1 VVNLLIYAAMSFI
14 GCGRISGL
22 QNSGSK
28 VVLDKLRSRLVHM
41 GPSLLSVPVK
51 LTPFALKRQ
60 VLEQVLTWQFRQ
72 ALADGELDFLE
83 GRWLSI
89 EVRDINLK
97 WFTSV
102 DNDRL
107 VVSQSAEADV
117 SFSADASDLL
127 MIAARKQDPDT
138 LFFQRRLVIEGDTEL
153 GLYVK
158 NLMDAIELEQMPKA
172 LRVMLMQLADFVE
185 AGLSSEPTTK
195 HTSVGE
201 PC

>member
-1 VVNLLIYAAMSFI
+1 M
-14 GCGRISGL
+14 
-22 QNSGSK
+22 
-28 VVLDKLRSRLVHM
+28 
-41 GPSLLSVPVK
+41 PVK
-51 LTPFALKRQ
+51 LAPFALKRQ
-60 VLEQVLTWQFRQ
+60 VLEQVLSWQFRQ

-89 EVRDINLK
+89 HVRDIGLL
-97 WFTSV
+97 WYTSV
-102 DNDRL
+102 INGRL
-107 VVSQSAEADV
+107 VVSPEAEADV

-172 LRVMLMQLADFVE
+172 LRIMLLQLADFVE
-185 AGLSSEPTTK
+185 AGLKGPQKPEQ
-195 HTSVGE
+195 TSVGE
-201 PC
+201 AC

>member
-1 VVNLLIYAAMSFI
+1 M
-14 GCGRISGL
+14 
-22 QNSGSK
+22 
-28 VVLDKLRSRLVHM
+28 LDKLRSRLVQL
-41 GPSLLSVPVK
+41 GPTLMSVPVK
-51 LTPFALKRQ
+51 VTPFALKRQ
-60 VLEQVLTWQFRQ
+60 VLEQMLSWQFRQ
-72 ALADGELDFLE
+72 ALADGELEFLE

-89 EVRDINLK
+89 EVRDIGLR

-102 DNDRL
+102 ENDRL
-107 VVSQSAEADV
+107 IVSNHADADV

-185 AGLSSEPTTK
+185 AGLNAPSQTRQ
-195 HTSVGE
+195 TSVGE

>member
-1 VVNLLIYAAMSFI
+1 
-14 GCGRISGL
+14 
-22 QNSGSK
+22 
-28 VVLDKLRSRLVHM
+28 VLDILRSRLVHAA
-41 GPSLLSVPVK
+41 PSLLSVPVK
-51 LTPFALKRQ
+51 LAPFSLKRQ
-60 VLEQVLTWQFRQ
+60 VLEQLLRWQFQQ
-72 ALADGELDFLE
+72 ALADGELAFLE

-89 EVRDINLK
+89 EVRDIGLR

-102 DNDRL
+102 ENEQLIVRE
-107 VVSQSAEADV
+107 SAAADV

-158 NLMDAIELEQMPKA
+158 NLMDAIELEQMPKP
-172 LRVMLMQLADFVE
+172 LRVMLLQLAEFVE
-185 AGLSSEPTTK
+185 AGLQAPPATK
-195 HTSVGE
+195 PTSVGE

>member
-1 VVNLLIYAAMSFI
+1 M
-14 GCGRISGL
+14 
-22 QNSGSK
+22 
-28 VVLDKLRSRLVHM
+28 LDKLRSRLVHAC
-41 GPSLLSVPVK
+41 PSLMSVPVK

-60 VLEQVLTWQFRQ
+60 VLEQVLSWQFRQ
-72 ALADGELDFLE
+72 ALADGELEFLE

-89 EVRDINLK
+89 HVRDIDLK
-97 WFTSV
+97 WYTTV
-102 DNDRL
+102 ENEKL
-107 VVSQSAEADV
+107 IVSQQADADV

-172 LRVMLMQLADFVE
+172 LRVMLLQLADFVE
-185 AGLSSEPTTK
+185 AGMKNSPETK
-195 HTSVGE
+195 QTSVGE

>member
-1 VVNLLIYAAMSFI
+1 M
-14 GCGRISGL
+14 
-22 QNSGSK
+22 
-28 VVLDKLRSRLVHM
+28 LDKLRSRLVQF
-41 GPSLLSVPVK
+41 GPSMMSVPVK

-60 VLEQVLTWQFRQ
+60 VLEQVLSWQFRQ
-72 ALADGELDFLE
+72 ALEDGELEFLE

-89 EVRDINLK
+89 EVRDIGLR

-102 DNDRL
+102 ENDQLIVR
-107 VVSQSAEADV
+107 QSAEADV
-117 SFSADASDLL
+117 SFSANASDLL

-158 NLMDAIELEQMPKA
+158 NLMDAIELDQMPKA
-172 LRVMLMQLADFVE
+172 LRTVLLQMADFVE
-185 AGLSSEPTTK
+185 AGLKAPPQSK

>member
-1 VVNLLIYAAMSFI
+1 M
-14 GCGRISGL
+14 
-22 QNSGSK
+22 
-28 VVLDKLRSRLVHM
+28 LDKLRSRLVHL
-41 GPSLLSVPVK
+41 GPSLISVPVK

-60 VLEQVLTWQFRQ
+60 VLEQVLSWQFSQ
-72 ALADGELDFLE
+72 ALADGELEFLD

-89 EVRDINLK
+89 HVRDIGLK
-97 WFTSV
+97 WYTSV
-102 DNDRL
+102 ENDKL
-107 VVSQSAEADV
+107 IVSQNAEADV

-158 NLMDAIELEQMPKA
+158 NLMDAIELDQMPKA

-185 AGLSSEPTTK
+185 AGMKTSPETK
-195 HTSVGE
+195 QTSVDE

>member
-1 VVNLLIYAAMSFI
+1 M
-14 GCGRISGL
+14 
-22 QNSGSK
+22 
-28 VVLDKLRSRLVHM
+28 LDKLRSRLVHVAPTLM
-41 GPSLLSVPVK
+41 SVPVK
-51 LTPFALKRQ
+51 MTPFALKRQ
-60 VLEQVLTWQFRQ
+60 VLQQVLSWQFRQ
-72 ALADGELDFLE
+72 ALNDGELDFLE

-89 EVRDINLK
+89 EVRDIGLK

-102 DNDRL
+102 ENERL
-107 VVSQSAEADV
+107 IVSDAAQADV

-185 AGLSSEPTTK
+185 AGLKSPSETK